1 MEWNPS
7 GIGLV
12 GIGYATL
19 ISAQGFIG
27 LIKLEFAVNEGKSA
41 SHADF
46 SVTIGAKQTETV

>member
-46 SVTIGAKQTETV
+46 SVTIGAKQTETA